1 MLYLIVSLFASIIGA
16 ICGIGGG
23 VIIKP
28 VLDMVSSDGASVI
41 NFLSGCT
48 VLSMSLYSV
57 GKELLGGKTNINY
70 KQMVPLALGSAAG
83 GICGNTLFNTL
94 KNQFAEPRIISGIQ
108 AICLAA
114 VVFLS
119 MLYTLKKDSIKN
131 LKIDNMAVSA
141 VIGFALG
148 TMSSFLGIGGGPIN
162 LVVLYFF
169 FSMNTK
175 EAAFNSIFVIL
186 FGQITNLGKTILTH
200 TVPEFNTLTLVL
212 MVCGGL
218 LGGIIGRTMNKKI
231 DGKTVEKLFLGAMVL
246 ILVIC
251 ALNIKKY
258 LFV

>member
-1 MLYLIVSLFASIIGA
+1 MLYLIVALFASIIGA

-57 GKELLGGKTNINY
+57 GKELLGNKTKINY
-70 KQMVPLALGSAAG
+70 KQMVPLAVGAAAG
-83 GICGNTLFNTL
+83 GIFGNTLFNSV
-94 KNQFAEPRIISGIQ
+94 KAMFEEPRIISGIQ
-108 AICLAA
+108 AICLAI

-119 MLYTLKKDSIKN
+119 MLYTVNKDKIKN
-131 LKIDNMAVSA
+131 LKVDNVIASA
-141 VIGFALG
+141 LIGFGLG

-169 FSMNTK
+169 FSMTTK
-175 EAAFNSIFVIL
+175 EAAFSSIFVIL
-186 FGQITNLGKTILTH
+186 FGQITNLGKTILTN
-200 TVPEFNTLTLVL
+200 TVPDFKTLTLIL

-218 LGGIIGRTMNKKI
+218 LGGIIGRAVNKKI

-246 ILVIC
+246 ILLVC